1 MKTNVLQYK
10 LLISHPSDIKEE
22 VTCIRRL
29 IKKYNET
36 QGIIDK
42 INILPLEWGHDTY
55 PELDNEGKGVQEIIN
70 KQIVYDSDGVVAI
83 FWHRIGFPTKEHC
96 SGTVEEISNMI
107 KENKDVLVY
116 FCKEK
121 IELDE
126 IDSEQLDKLKKF
138 KKAYQNQG
146 IYKEY
151 TTIEDF
157 EEIFDYQ
164 FRLFINEK
172 IKKKQSDN
180 KNYSNPFSYRYE
192 QLSNRLVKL
201 LTKRKYDVIK
211 KILENSLP
219 YEVALNFKRQ
229 IIAFGPQ
236 QKSECYKS
244 FAAIYRKSKNEFVK
258 EQCCYYMSYLKNND
272 VSLFLENIINNESSL
287 LVKRGAY
294 IGLSLATGRIDYL
307 KNYIK
312 TLDSNPLAASIN
324 AGYHQC
330 HYGDKFSNEGFLYD
344 SSIDSTMTINGII
357 RHLKMNTYS
366 NLLLLDLYTL
376 KYFITYNSR
385 SILNN
390 KQLED
395 VRAILTKIIDSNSDI
410 ASVAED
416 YISWLNSIFK
426 IKDEEYISNNYY
438 IKKLPN
444 STVQEKIIYN
454 YVSKVYIDNDFYE
467 VTYNFNLRFFS
478 KLIEKD
484 NKKFYNLFNTISHIK
499 EFDNKEKLN
508 LLDIGC
514 GYGAFINLWHT
525 NNKGKVYGI
534 ELSQQAINF
543 SKNIF
548 KYKLNIKTHDAYDIA
563 NFLSDISP
571 NVISCF
577 DFIEHTFN
585 IELFLYILSSNV
597 KSGTYIIVYVPIISK
612 EIFDNPIEKL
622 KNYKYF
628 HNNHIYYFTEDGII
642 ELFQQYNFKLCFSEN
657 IKEYKCLYLFIRQ

>member
-1 MKTNVLQYK
+1 MKTNVFQYK
-10 LLISHPSDIKEE
+10 LLISHPSDIREE
-22 VTCIRRL
+22 VASIKDL
-29 IKKYNET
+29 INKYNAT

-42 INILPLEWGHDTY
+42 INILPLEWGYDVY
-55 PELDNEGKGVQEIIN
+55 PEFDKEGKGVQEKIN
-70 KQIVYDSDGVVAI
+70 NQIVYDSDGVVAI
-83 FWHRIGFPTKEHC
+83 FWHRIGTPTKEHS
-96 SGTVEEISNMI
+96 SGTIEEISHMI
-107 KENKDVLVY
+107 KKDKDVLVY
-116 FCKEK
+116 FCERRIAPNK
-121 IELDE
+121 
-126 IDSEQLDKLKKF
+126 IDSEQLNKLEKF
-138 KKAYQNQG
+138 KKTYQNQG
-146 IYKEY
+146 IYQTYTSLKEFK
-151 TTIEDF
+151 EKF
-157 EEIFDYQ
+157 NHQLGF
-164 FRLFINEK
+164 FINEK
-172 IKKKQSDN
+172 IIKKQSDN
-180 KNYSNPFSYRYE
+180 KDYNNPFGYRYK

-201 LTKRKYDVIK
+201 LTKRKYVITK

-229 IIAFGPQ
+229 IMMFGPQ
-236 QKSECYKS
+236 QESECYK
-244 FAAIYRKSKNEFVK
+244 FLAAIYNKSKNEFVK
-258 EQCCYYMSYLKNND
+258 EQCCYYMSYLKNNN
-272 VSLFLENIINNESSL
+272 VNLFLENIINNESSL

-294 IGLSLATGRIDYL
+294 IGLSLVTGRINYL
-307 KNYIK
+307 TDYIK

-366 NLLLLDLYTL
+366 NLLPLDLYTL
-376 KYFITYNSR
+376 KYFITYNSKN
-385 SILNN
+385 ILSD

-395 VRAILTKIIDSNSDI
+395 VKARLIEIMNSNSDI
-410 ASVAED
+410 ANIAED
-416 YISWLNSIFK
+416 YIYWLNHIFK
-426 IKDEEYISNNYY
+426 IEDEEYISNNYY

-444 STVQEKIIYN
+444 SIAQEKIIYN

-467 VTYNFNLRFFS
+467 INYDLKEFS
-478 KLIEKD
+478 KLIENDK
-484 NKKFYNLFNTISHIK
+484 KKFHNLFDIISHIK
-499 EFDNKEKLN
+499 EFDNKENLN

-543 SKNIF
+543 SKITFN
-548 KYKLNIKTHDAYDIA
+548 KKLNIKTCDAYDIA
-563 NFLSDISP
+563 DFLSDISP
-571 NVISCF
+571 NIISCF

-585 IELFLYILSSNV
+585 IELFLHILSSNV

-628 HNNHIYYFTEDGII
+628 HNNHIYYFTNDGII
-642 ELFQQYNFKLCFSEN
+642 ELFQQYDFKSCFSKK
-657 IKEYKCLYLFIRQ
+657 IKEYKCLYLFIKQ

>member
-1 MKTNVLQYK
+1 MNTNILQYK
-10 LLISHPSDIKEE
+10 LVISHPSDIKEE
-22 VTCIRRL
+22 VAF
-29 IKKYNET
+29 IKDLVNKYNET
-36 QGIIDK
+36 QGFFDK
-42 INILPLEWGHDTY
+42 INIRTLEWEHDVY
-55 PELDNEGKGVQEIIN
+55 PEFDKEHEGVQEKIN
-70 KQIVYDSDGVVAI
+70 KQIVYGSDGIVAI
-83 FWHRIGFPTKEHC
+83 FWHRIGSPTKEYC
-96 SGTVEEISNMI
+96 SGTVEEISKMI
-107 KENKDVLVY
+107 KEDKDVLVY
-116 FCKEK
+116 FCEK
-121 IELDE
+121 KIAPNR
-126 IDSEQLDKLKKF
+126 IDSEQLNKLKKF
-138 KKAYQNQG
+138 KETYQNQG

-151 TTIEDF
+151 KTLREF
-157 EEIFDYQ
+157 KEKFDHQ
-164 FRLFINEK
+164 FHLFINEK
-172 IKKKQSDN
+172 IKKKQPDN
-180 KNYSNPFSYRYE
+180 KDYNNLFSYRYK

-201 LTKRKYDVIK
+201 LINREYDVIK
-211 KILENSLP
+211 NILGNSLP
-219 YEVALNFKRQ
+219 YEVALNFKQ
-229 IIAFGPQ
+229 LIKEFGPQ
-236 QKSECYKS
+236 QESKCYKS
-244 FAAIYRKSKNEFVK
+244 FATIFKQSKNEFVK
-258 EQCCYYMSYLKNND
+258 EQCCYYMSYLQNKD
-272 VSLFLENIINNESSL
+272 VSLFLENTINNESSL

-294 IGLSLATGRIDYL
+294 IGLTLATGRIDYL

-357 RHLKMNTYS
+357 RHLKKNTYS

-376 KYFITYNSR
+376 KYFITYNSK
-385 SILNN
+385 SILSN

-395 VRAILTKIIDSNSDI
+395 VRDRLAKIIDSNSDI
-410 ASVAED
+410 ASIAKD
-416 YISWLNSIFK
+416 YISWLDSIFK
-426 IKDEEYISNNYY
+426 IEDEEYILNNYY
-438 IKKLPN
+438 IKKTPN
-444 STVQEKIIYN
+444 TIAQERIIYN

-467 VTYNFNLRFFS
+467 VNNDLKVFS
-478 KLIEKD
+478 KLID
-484 NKKFYNLFNTISHIK
+484 NDRKKFYKLFNVISHIK
-499 EFDNKEKLN
+499 EFENKEKLN

-514 GYGAFINLWHT
+514 GYGAFIDLWHT

-548 KYKLNIKTHDAYDIA
+548 KYKLNIKTRNAYDIA